1 MAVQF
6 LTGLNVNGNININT
20 NQLQNVVIQPL
31 AADPAGI
38 DGRIYYNSGT
48 NKLKIYNGTDWVA
61 FQTGTDGDTTYEL
74 FGVGSTNGTAG
85 IQLDGS
91 DGSIDDVL
99 IVGAGTTTVTRSG
112 NTLTV
117 TSNDSKVGTVTSVA
131 TTHGGNAFTASIGNV
146 ATVNPSVDIA
156 MAGNA
161 TQYVNGAGNLVLL
174 STIPQGDVTEVQG
187 GTYITVTDEAGPIPI
202 VNHDATSRTDTTS
215 TASPASGATFTAV
228 DGVSSNATGHLT
240 ALNVKTITLPTSDN
254 YVSWE
259 LDAESG
265 TPQQIESG
273 DTVTFTG
280 GTKITTAVAA
290 TDVLTI
296 THDATSRTDTTSTV
310 SANVFPVVNSVSTD
324 ATGHVTAI
332 DIKTVTVPD
341 NNDNTTYTLPV
352 SAGGSN
358 SAIVTLDG
366 SSGTDSTVTFEGT
379 TDEIAV
385 TETIV
390 SGTEGTIKIGLPDD
404 VTIANDLTVT
414 GVIIQNEVSTGFPL
428 TPLNV
433 FAGQVQV
440 PTATA
445 PGNAPNLQQVSL
457 LIAGIGVFQ
466 GAYNAS
472 TNSPPLSGAS
482 NVGLTTG
489 DYFVVST
496 AGNSG
501 GFFPD
506 LEPGDFIFAD
516 QTIMNNSSPAIT
528 AYTVVQADA
537 NIAGSGATDGNTE
550 KGVSGFDS
558 ANFTVSSNGW
568 VQLNNQS
575 ITVATYG
582 SASKTVALAIN
593 ADGITTTAA
602 EQDIAITASQVT
614 DFCTVVDTC
623 MGSNSVTTNIGNG
636 TLVAYPITH
645 NFNTRN
651 VVVTCFRNSTP
662 WDTVVLDVE
671 RTSVNQVTLKS
682 TTALTTN
689 QVSVIITKVV

>member
-61 FQTGTDGDTTYEL
+61 FQTGTDGDTTYDL
-74 FGVGSTNGTAG
+74 SGVGSTNGTAG
-85 IQLDGS
+85 VRLTGS
-91 DGSIDDVL
+91 DASVDDVL
-99 IVGAGTTTVTRSG
+99 VVGAGTTTVTRSG

-161 TQYVNGAGNLVLL
+161 TQYVNGAGDLILL

-187 GTYITVTDEAGPIPI
+187 GTYITVTDETGPIPI

-259 LDAESG
+259 LDGDSG
-265 TPQQIESG
+265 TAQSIVSG
-273 DTVTFTG
+273 NTATFTG

-290 TDVLTI
+290 TDTLTI

-341 NNDNTTYTLPV
+341 NNTTYTLPV

-358 SAIVTLDG
+358 SAVVTLDG
-366 SSGTDSTVTFEGT
+366 SAGTDSTVTISGT
-379 TDEIAV
+379 AGEIEI

-390 SGTEGTIKIGLPDD
+390 SGTEGTVFIGLPND
-404 VTIANDLTVT
+404 VTIGNDLTVT
-414 GVIIQNEVSTGFPL
+414 NDLTVLGTGAF
-428 TPLNV
+428 T
-433 FAGQVQV
+433 GQVTIPLV
-440 PTATA
+440 PGADEDA
-445 PGNAPNLQQVSL
+445 ASKRYVDQSN
-457 LIAGIGVFQ
+457 IGQSVFQ
-466 GAYNAS
+466 GGYNAA
-472 TNSPPLSGAS
+472 TNTPDLDAAPS
-482 NVGLTTG
+482 NLIKKGWFWAVTVTG
-489 DYFVVST
+489 D
-496 AGNSG
+496 
-501 GFFPD
+501 FFT
-506 LEPGDFIFAD
+506 ETVQPGDLIYAD
-516 QTIMNNSSPAIT
+516 QDNPGATFGNWV
-528 AYTVVQADA
+528 VVQ
-537 NIAGSGATDGNTE
+537 SG
-550 KGVSGFDS
+550 
-558 ANFTVSSNGW
+558 
-568 VQLNNQS
+568 
-575 ITVATYG
+575 
-582 SASKTVALAIN
+582 
-593 ADGITTTAA
+593 
-602 EQDIAITASQVT
+602 QDIATAGAQASAIRGISAYDSTNFSVDASGWVT
-614 DFCTVVDTC
+614 LNPQGNANGRRVDLTSTLPYVTRTTT
-623 MGSNSVTTNIGNG
+623 GTSPNIVTTFTVDIRNIVLFG
-636 TLVAYPITH
+636 TAADASRVKVEATDRAAPFATVYPDVSRSGSGTVIVAMNDSIAD
-645 NFNTRN
+645 NTYSLLLN
-651 VVVTCFRNSTP
+651 YV
-662 WDTVVLDVE
+662 
-671 RTSVNQVTLKS
+671 
-682 TTALTTN
+682 
-689 QVSVIITKVV
+689 

>member
-61 FQTGTDGDTTYEL
+61 FQTGNDQVVTYDL
-74 FGVGSTNGTAG
+74 TGVGSTNGTAG
-85 IQLDGS
+85 VRLTGS
-91 DGSIDDVL
+91 DASVDDVL
-99 IVGAGTTTVTRSG
+99 VVGAGTTTVTRSG

-156 MAGNA
+156 MAGDA
-161 TQYVNGAGNLVLL
+161 TQYVNGAGDLILL

-187 GTYITVTDEAGPIPI
+187 GTYITVTDETGPIPI

-259 LDAESG
+259 LDGDSG
-265 TPQQIESG
+265 TTQSIVSG
-273 DTVTFTG
+273 NTATFTG

-290 TDVLTI
+290 TDTLTI

-341 NNDNTTYTLPV
+341 SNTTYTLPV

-358 SAIVTLDG
+358 SAVVTLDA
-366 SSGTDSTVTFEGT
+366 STGTDSTVTISGT
-379 TDEIAV
+379 AGEIEI

-390 SGTEGTIKIGLPDD
+390 SGTEGTVFIGLPDD
-404 VTIANDLTVT
+404 VTIGNDLTVT
-414 GVIIQNEVSTGFPL
+414 NDL
-428 TPLNV
+428 TVLAAGA
-433 FAGQVQV
+433 FTGQVTIPLV
-440 PTATA
+440 PGADA
-445 PGNAPNLQQVSL
+445 DAASKRYVDQSN
-457 LIAGIGVFQ
+457 IGQSVFQ
-466 GAYNAS
+466 GGYNAA
-472 TNSPPLSGAS
+472 TNTPDLDTAPS
-482 NVGLTTG
+482 NLIKKGWFWAVTVTG
-489 DYFVVST
+489 D
-496 AGNSG
+496 
-501 GFFPD
+501 FFT
-506 LEPGDFIFAD
+506 ETVQPGDLIYAD
-516 QTIMNNSSPAIT
+516 QDNPGATFGNWV
-528 AYTVVQADA
+528 VVQ
-537 NIAGSGATDGNTE
+537 SG
-550 KGVSGFDS
+550 
-558 ANFTVSSNGW
+558 
-568 VQLNNQS
+568 
-575 ITVATYG
+575 
-582 SASKTVALAIN
+582 
-593 ADGITTTAA
+593 
-602 EQDIAITASQVT
+602 QDIATAGAQASAIRGISAYDSTNFSVDASGWVT
-614 DFCTVVDTC
+614 LNPQGNANGRRVDL
-623 MGSNSVTTNIGNG
+623 NSASLAYVTRAETGTSPNIVTTFTVDI
-636 TLVAYPITH
+636 
-645 NFNTRN
+645 RN
-651 VVVTCFRNSTP
+651 VALFGTAADASRVKVETTDRIAPFGTVYPDVSRSGSGTVIVAMNDVVADNTYSLLLNY
-662 WDTVVLDVE
+662 V
-671 RTSVNQVTLKS
+671 
-682 TTALTTN
+682 
-689 QVSVIITKVV
+689 

>member
-61 FQTGTDGDTTYEL
+61 FQTGTDGDTTYDL
-74 FGVGSTNGTAG
+74 SGVGSTNGTAG
-85 IQLDGS
+85 VRLTGS
-91 DGSIDDVL
+91 DASVDDVL
-99 IVGAGTTTVTRSG
+99 VVGAGTTTVTRSG

-161 TQYVNGAGNLVLL
+161 TQYVNGAGDLILL

-187 GTYITVTDEAGPIPI
+187 GTYITVTDETGPIPI

-259 LDAESG
+259 LDGDSG
-265 TPQQIESG
+265 TAQSIVSG
-273 DTVTFTG
+273 NTATFTG

-290 TDVLTI
+290 TDTLTI

-341 NNDNTTYTLPV
+341 NNTTYTLPV

-358 SAIVTLDG
+358 SAVVTLDG
-366 SSGTDSTVTFEGT
+366 SAGTDSTVTISGT
-379 TDEIAV
+379 AGEIEV

-390 SGTEGTIKIGLPDD
+390 SGTEGTVFIGLPND
-404 VTIANDLTVT
+404 VTIGNDLTVT
-414 GVIIQNEVSTGFPL
+414 NDL
-428 TPLNV
+428 TVLAAGA
-433 FAGQVQV
+433 FTGQVTIPLV
-440 PTATA
+440 PGADEDA
-445 PGNAPNLQQVSL
+445 ASKRYVDQSN
-457 LIAGIGVFQ
+457 IGQSVFQ
-466 GAYNAS
+466 GGYNAA
-472 TNSPPLSGAS
+472 TNTPDLDASPATDIKKGFFWA
-482 NVGLTTG
+482 VTVTG
-489 DYFVVST
+489 D
-496 AGNSG
+496 
-501 GFFPD
+501 FFT
-506 LEPGDFIFAD
+506 ETVQPGDLIYAD
-516 QTIMNNSSPAIT
+516 QDNPGATFGNWV
-528 AYTVVQADA
+528 VVQ
-537 NIAGSGATDGNTE
+537 SG
-550 KGVSGFDS
+550 
-558 ANFTVSSNGW
+558 
-568 VQLNNQS
+568 
-575 ITVATYG
+575 
-582 SASKTVALAIN
+582 
-593 ADGITTTAA
+593 
-602 EQDIAITASQVT
+602 QDIATAGAQASAIRGISAYDSTNFSVDASGWVT
-614 DFCTVVDTC
+614 LNPQGNANGRRVDLTSTLAYVTRAET
-623 MGSNSVTTNIGNG
+623 GTSPNIVTTFTVDIRNATLFG
-636 TLVAYPITH
+636 TAADASRVKVETTDREAPFATVYPDVSRSGSGTIIIAM
-645 NFNTRN
+645 NDSIAN
-651 VVVTCFRNSTP
+651 
-662 WDTVVLDVE
+662 DTYSLLLNYV
-671 RTSVNQVTLKS
+671 
-682 TTALTTN
+682 
-689 QVSVIITKVV
+689 

>member
-61 FQTGTDGDTTYEL
+61 FQTGNDQVVTYDL
-74 FGVGSTNGTAG
+74 TGVGSTNGTAG
-85 IQLDGS
+85 VRLTGS
-91 DGSIDDVL
+91 DASVDDVL
-99 IVGAGTTTVTRSG
+99 VVGAGTTTVTRSG

-161 TQYVNGAGNLVLL
+161 TQYVNGAGDLILL

-187 GTYITVTDEAGPIPI
+187 GTYITVTDETGPIPI

-259 LDAESG
+259 LDGDSG
-265 TPQQIESG
+265 TPQQIGSG
-273 DTVTFTG
+273 DTATFIG
-280 GTKITTAVAA
+280 GTKISTAVAA

-296 THDATSRTDTTSTV
+296 THDPTSRTDTTSTV
-310 SANVFPVVNSVSTD
+310 TANVFPVVNSVSTD

-341 NNDNTTYTLPV
+341 NNTTYTLPV

-358 SAIVTLDG
+358 SAVVTLDG
-366 SSGTDSTVTFEGT
+366 STGTDSTVTISGT
-379 TDEIAV
+379 AGEIEI

-390 SGTEGTIKIGLPDD
+390 SGTEGTVFIGLPNN
-404 VTIANDLTVT
+404 VTIGNDLTVT
-414 GVIIQNEVSTGFPL
+414 NDL
-428 TPLNV
+428 TVLGSGA
-433 FAGQVQV
+433 FTGQVTIPLV
-440 PTATA
+440 PGADEDA
-445 PGNAPNLQQVSL
+445 ASKRYVDQSN
-457 LIAGIGVFQ
+457 IGQSVFQ
-466 GAYNAS
+466 GGYNAFTNTPDLDTAPSNLIKKGWFWAVTVTGDFFTETVQPGDLIYADQDNPGATFGNWVVVQSGQDIATAGAQASAIRGISAYDS
-472 TNSPPLSGAS
+472 TNFSVDASGWVTLNPQGNA
-482 NVGLTTG
+482 NGRRVDLNA
-489 DYFVVST
+489 T
-496 AGNSG
+496 AGQPEAAYVTRAETG
-501 GFFPD
+501 
-506 LEPGDFIFAD
+506 
-516 QTIMNNSSPAIT
+516 TSP
-528 AYTVVQADA
+528 
-537 NIAGSGATDGNTE
+537 NIVTT
-550 KGVSGFDS
+550 
-558 ANFTVSSNGW
+558 FTVDIRNG
-568 VQLNNQS
+568 
-575 ITVATYG
+575 
-582 SASKTVALAIN
+582 ALF
-593 ADGITTTAA
+593 GTAA
-602 EQDIAITASQVT
+602 EASRVKVETTDREAPFATVYPDVSRSGSGTIIIAMNDSIAN
-614 DFCTVVDTC
+614 DTY
-623 MGSNSVTTNIGNG
+623 SLLLNYV
-636 TLVAYPITH
+636 
-645 NFNTRN
+645 
-651 VVVTCFRNSTP
+651 
-662 WDTVVLDVE
+662 
-671 RTSVNQVTLKS
+671 
-682 TTALTTN
+682 
-689 QVSVIITKVV
+689 